1 MKPTL
6 NIIAFIAMVGI
17 SNVGYAQSN
26 YKIKNTNA
34 ADIVL
39 QGTST
44 LHDWHMDAKDAS
56 GHAEFILKPGSKNEL
71 ASIKSLTF
79 SVQVKDLK
87 SDSKGLDKNAYKALK
102 ADQYKDIR
110 YTLTSAT
117 VSPEGKGYLVRS
129 QGKLTIAGVT
139 KDILLDVNCVVN
151 SDGTITCN
159 GTYKLN
165 MTDYSVVPPTFMF
178 GAMSTGDSVTLI
190 FAVVYTPH

>member
-1 MKPTL
+1 MAL
-6 NIIAFIAMVGI
+6 MAAASIGH
-17 SNVGYAQSN
+17 AQAI

-44 LHDWHMDAKDAS
+44 LHDWHMDAKNAS
-56 GHAEFILKPGSKNEL
+56 GQAQFILKPGSKNEL
-71 ASIKSLTF
+71 TSIKSLTF

-117 VSPEGKGYLVRS
+117 VSPEGNGYLVKS

-139 KDILLDVNCVVN
+139 KDISLDVNCVLN

-165 MTDYSVVPPTFMF
+165 MTDYNVVPPTFMF
-178 GAMSTGDSVTLI
+178 GAMSTGDSVKLI
-190 FAVVYTPH
+190 FAAVYTEHEGAGTH